1 MNEEED
7 KIKRNYLKEYLKV
20 APLALALVRAL
31 ECLHLSELE
40 FKQPMLDIGCG
51 NGLFA
56 SIFFEEQIE
65 QGLDIS
71 PTEVASAKKTGTYK
85 NVMVANALNIPF
97 EDNSF
102 TTVFSNCVLE
112 HIPQIDDVLKE
123 ISRVLKIDGKLIF
136 TVPSDIYGEQLFYSS
151 FFKKIGL
158 GKTGEFYSR
167 KINSL
172 CRHYNLYSPSIWENK
187 LEMAGL
193 KLVSNKRYLPPNAT
207 KVHDIMLIFSIF
219 SLINK
224 KLFKR
229 IILFSR
235 FRRLIAVPILFSLF
249 KRFYDSDSEN
259 GSSLLIV
266 AIKKGG

>member
-20 APLALALVRAL
+20 APVALALVRAL
-31 ECLHLSELE
+31 ECRYLSELE
-40 FKQPMLDIGCG
+40 LEPPMLDIGCG

-71 PTEVASAKKTGTYK
+71 PTEAATAKKTGTYK
-85 NVMVANALNIPF
+85 NVMVANALDIPF
-97 EDNSF
+97 EDDSF

-172 CRHYNLYSPSIWENK
+172 CRHYNLYSPSIWKNK
-187 LEMAGL
+187 LETADL
-193 KLVSNKRYLPPNAT
+193 KLVSYKRYLSPNAT
-207 KVHDIMLIFSIF
+207 KVHDIMLVFSVF

-229 IILFSR
+229 MILFSR
-235 FRRLIAVPILFSLF
+235 FRRLIVVPILFSLF

-266 AIKKGG
+266 ATKKGG